1 MTEGTTEDAIAAFE
15 ATKGLPAPAYTPLSG
30 GLRNPVEEQLHG
42 LLWSEANEVGPTT
55 RPRRLKVADITQMTG
70 LFQPR
75 NGIDETHVMTLF
87 RSIRD
92 RVKMEPVL
100 ILAVGSHYVLLD
112 GHHRVAA
119 YDALKW
125 PVPVAYYKGSVMDA
139 VLDAA
144 AENTKARKQVT
155 RAERMNH
162 AWKLV
167 KLACPGRPG
176 EPMYSKAQVRK
187 ASTASLPQ
195 VAIMRKVHKVL
206 GDDAL
211 KYAAWDD
218 AMMAAKGKVREA
230 SGDYDWLAEFAEGLA
245 DSIGSV
251 AKRGTNNPE
260 AMALAMLHVMGRN
273 FEDFTREVNALAR
286 LPEHEKRNR
295 NKTPFQDET
304 NEEVGLGFHEDF

>member
-1 MTEGTTEDAIAAFE
+1 MSEGSTEDAIAAFE
-15 ATKGLPAPAYTPLSG
+15 ATKGLPAPAYAPLSG
-30 GLRNPVEEQLHG
+30 PRNPVEEQLHA

-55 RPRRLKVADITQMTG
+55 RPRKLKVTDITQMTG

-92 RVKMEPVL
+92 RAKMEPVL

-125 PVPVAYYKGSVMDA
+125 PVPVAYYKGSVMSA

-167 KLACPGRPG
+167 KLACPGRPD

-195 VAIMRKVHKVL
+195 VAIMRKVHKAL

-218 AMMAAKGKVREA
+218 AMMAAKGKVREG
-230 SGDYDWLAEFAEGLA
+230 SGDDDWLAAFAEGLA
-245 DSIGSV
+245 GSIGSV

-260 AMALAMLHVMGRN
+260 AMALAMLHRN

-295 NKTPFQDET
+295 NKTPFEDET
-304 NEEVGLGFHEDF
+304 IEEVGLGFTDDF